1 MHVLRSIIQMFIA
14 DLYHC
19 NVCDKIKRNMLM
31 LEGAYWNYSLLIF
44 FSCNGCDI
52 IRNLRVSL

>member
-44 FSCNGCDI
+44 FLMHNSKFKSKF
-52 IRNLRVSL
+52 VEA